1 MKKSVVDKFQF
12 SVVAKKIVAIFNDNK
27 NHKDGSL
34 NKFLC
39 GRLVIDMKFLILK
52 VAIGGVCLKKS
63 EPILSKIQMLI
74 DAKLRSNFAYG
85 SRAKIFLPL
94 NPSNFCPPTKSF
106 LQNFLRRLFN
116 S

>member
-94 NPSNFCPPTKSF
+94 NPSNFCPLAKSF
-106 LQNFLRRLFN
+106 LQNFLRRL

>member
-52 VAIGGVCLKKS
+52 VAIGGPG
-63 EPILSKIQMLI
+63 ENRTPDPAM
-74 DAKLRSNFAYG
+74 RMPYN
-85 SRAKIFLPL
+85 
-94 NPSNFCPPTKSF
+94 TT
-106 LQNFLRRLFN
+106 LRRAH
-116 S
+116 